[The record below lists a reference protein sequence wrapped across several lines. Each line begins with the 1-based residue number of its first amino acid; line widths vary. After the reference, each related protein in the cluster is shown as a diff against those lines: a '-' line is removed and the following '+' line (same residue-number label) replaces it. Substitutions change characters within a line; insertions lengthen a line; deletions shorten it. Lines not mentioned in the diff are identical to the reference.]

1 MIEININKIT
11 KSFGFNNV
19 LDKISFDIK
28 SGEKISLVG
37 NNGCGKSTLLKIIA
51 GDESYD
57 SGTIAIR
64 NNSKIG
70 YLKQDI
76 EINENVLVKDILY
89 KNINDILEIEEK
101 LHEYELKMQSASEN
115 ELETILKKY
124 GNLQDKYINLGG
136 YEISEKIGRIVT
148 GFKIEELL
156 DKNIS
161 HLSGGEKRI
170 VSLAS
175 IMINEP
181 NILLLDEPTNH
192 LDIDTL
198 EWFENYLINYK
209 GTVLIVSHD
218 RYFLDRVTSKT
229 IQIKNGKEDIY
240 HTNYSGFLI
249 EKEARELLE
258 HEAYKIQQKKIKHLE
273 NSAKQ
278 LKSWAK
284 ISGNERFTR
293 RAKSIEKRIE
303 KIDKLKRPENKKEI
317 PLNIN
322 STKRSG
328 NEVLVFRDFNL
339 SIGNKD
345 LLKNVNL
352 EINYKDRVCLMGK
365 NGSGK
370 STLIKKIIE
379 NNDSNLLLGSN
390 INIGYIPQNIIF
402 KDEFKTVYETAREY
416 FIGEE
421 YQLRSALF
429 KFLFTG
435 ENIFKRVDK
444 LSGGERV
451 RLKLFELMHK
461 NTNFLI
467 LDEPTNHID
476 IETKEVLESTL
487 NNYEGTILFISHDRY
502 FINKLTNKI
511 VFIDNC
517 SLREFIGNYN
527 DFKNKYN
534 IV

>member
-1 MIEININKIT
+1 
-11 KSFGFNNV
+11 
-19 LDKISFDIK
+19 
-28 SGEKISLVG
+28 
-37 NNGCGKSTLLKIIA
+37 
-51 GDESYD
+51 
-57 SGTIAIR
+57 
-64 NNSKIG
+64 
-70 YLKQDI
+70 
-76 EINENVLVKDILY
+76 
-89 KNINDILEIEEK
+89 
-101 LHEYELKMQSASEN
+101 
-115 ELETILKKY
+115 
-124 GNLQDKYINLGG
+124 
-136 YEISEKIGRIVT
+136 
-148 GFKIEELL
+148 
-156 DKNIS
+156 
-161 HLSGGEKRI
+161 
-170 VSLAS
+170 
-175 IMINEP
+175 
-181 NILLLDEPTNH
+181 
-192 LDIDTL
+192 
-198 EWFENYLINYK
+198 
-209 GTVLIVSHD
+209 
-218 RYFLDRVTSKT
+218 
-229 IQIKNGKEDIY
+229 
-240 HTNYSGFLI
+240 
-249 EKEARELLE
+249 
-258 HEAYKIQQKKIKHLE
+258 
-273 NSAKQ
+273 
-278 LKSWAK
+278 
-284 ISGNERFTR
+284 
-293 RAKSIEKRIE
+293 
-303 KIDKLKRPENKKEI
+303 
-317 PLNIN
+317 
-322 STKRSG
+322 
-328 NEVLVFRDFNL
+328 
-339 SIGNKD
+339 
-345 LLKNVNL
+345 
-352 EINYKDRVCLMGK
+352 MGK

-487 NNYEGTILFISHDRY
+487 NNYEGTILFVSHDRY

-511 VFIDNC
+511 VLIDNC